1 MTAPIFMVAVC
12 MVIGAGADECQP
24 MHNSPIFASLD
35 DCEHWIADVMQPDPS
50 VIDMFCIKREVS
62 AWGRVQ

>member
-1 MTAPIFMVAVC
+1 MPNDSTNLH
-12 MVIGAGADECQP
+12 GRGLHDQRRKRRP
-24 MHNSPIFASLD
+24 MRNSPIFASLD

-62 AWGRVQ
+62 AWGVVK

>member
-12 MVIGAGADECQP
+12 MVIGAADQCQL

-35 DCEHWIADVMQPDPS
+35 DCEQWIADVMPPDPS
-50 VIDMFCIKREVS
+50 VIDTFCIKREVS